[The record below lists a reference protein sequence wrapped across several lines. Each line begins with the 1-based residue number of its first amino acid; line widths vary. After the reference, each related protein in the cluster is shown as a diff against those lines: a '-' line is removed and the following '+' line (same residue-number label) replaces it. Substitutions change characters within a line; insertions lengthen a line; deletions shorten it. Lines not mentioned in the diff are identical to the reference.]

1 MTVKK
6 QINPKVTAEDV
17 ANYFLLKSDPEIGD
31 IISNLKLQKLVYYAQ
46 GFHLAMFDKSLF
58 DEEIEAWEHGPV
70 VRQLYQKYKKHGSDA
85 ITKPSEFNPSIFT
98 KKQVSLLDEIY
109 LIIGQY
115 SAWKLRNLTHSE
127 PPWIK
132 ARKGNGT
139 ILADEM
145 KRYFKKRIRHSD

>member
-6 QINPKVTAEDV
+6 QINPKVNAEDV

-31 IISNLKLQKLVYYAQ
+31 IISNLKLQKLVYYGQ
-46 GFHLAMFDKSLF
+46 GFHLAMFDKTLF

-70 VRQLYQKYKKHGSDA
+70 VRQLYQKYKKHGAGA
-85 ITKPSEFNPSIFT
+85 ITKPSKFNPDIFT

-109 LIIGQY
+109 LVIGQY

-132 ARKGNGT
+132 ARKGDGT